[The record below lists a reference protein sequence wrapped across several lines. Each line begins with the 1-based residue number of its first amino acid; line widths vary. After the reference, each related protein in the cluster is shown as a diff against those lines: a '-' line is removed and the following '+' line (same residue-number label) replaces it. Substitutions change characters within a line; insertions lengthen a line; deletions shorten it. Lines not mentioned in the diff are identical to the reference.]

1 MSAADPTTEE
11 LLADAKRQ
19 QHLLLTGQAAK
30 VFVDQNGERVEYN
43 SASLPRLAAYINTLE
58 TLLAGSTASK
68 GPMKVWMGR

>member
-1 MSAADPTTEE
+1 MSSATMTPAE

-43 SASLPRLAAYINTLE
+43 NASLPRLAAYIATLE
-58 TLLAGSTASK
+58 EQVNAANCPT
-68 GPMKVWMGR
+68 GPMRVWM